1 MLPRRRF
8 DGNWRV
14 LTLRVLIYLHSVI
27 VDICEEINDF
37 LNFSSSNNLM
47 NYLIYIINFCI

>member
-47 NYLIYIINFCI
+47 NYLIYIINLCI